1 MRNYLAIKDWTTTF
15 NYPIIVSKGDKILI
29 DLLKKEDNPD
39 WQGWFWCTFRE
50 AEGWIPEQ
58 IVDVIES
65 NTISAGAVVI
75 ESYSAQELNV
85 KTGENVLGEKILN
98 GWLWCK
104 KEGEETYG
112 WLPLSVLEEL
122 Q

>member
-58 IVDVIES
+58 AGIEQP
-65 NTISAGAVVI
+65 NDEQAAGLRVVK
-75 ESYSAQELNV
+75 S
-85 KTGENVLGEKILN
+85 
-98 GWLWCK
+98 
-104 KEGEETYG
+104 
-112 WLPLSVLEEL
+112 
-122 Q
+122 